1 MATTSYH
8 AAQAQPGGRPRSV
21 PNRTTQ
27 PGHGLDGALLSPTT
41 WALVACGTLGGLLF
55 TAGYLI
61 EGATRPGY
69 DPWGQAISALSL
81 GPGGWMQR
89 VNFIVFGLLMIAAA
103 AGWRKLLLP
112 GAGARAFPLLRAAAG
127 LGLVADGIFSQ
138 DPVPGYPPGA
148 VTATATLPGEIHSL
162 FAFVTI
168 TALAGSCLVLA
179 RRLARE
185 PHWRGWAAAAVATG
199 VLTLVFIAV
208 FGALGAHGGMAGLF
222 ERLSGGINSAFYL
235 ALVTRLLIQARA
247 GIARHR

>member
-1 MATTSYH
+1 MATTSYR

-148 VTATATLPGEIHSL
+148 VTAAATLPGEIHSL